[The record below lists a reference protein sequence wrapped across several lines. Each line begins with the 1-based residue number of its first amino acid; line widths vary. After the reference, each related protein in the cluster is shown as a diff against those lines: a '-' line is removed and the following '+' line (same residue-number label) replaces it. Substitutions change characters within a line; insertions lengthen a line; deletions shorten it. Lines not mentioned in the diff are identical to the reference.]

1 MNDKFIKIYENYQ
14 TDIFRLIFSY
24 TLNIADTKDILQET
38 FIKYY
43 KNINKINY
51 DDIGIKKWLVKVALN
66 NVKNYKKNNWKS
78 KTLLFDEKNSPSI
91 SQNSSLEMFETLNK
105 LNKKYLIPIY
115 LYYYEG
121 YSIEEI
127 AKLLKISKSAIK
139 MRLSR
144 AKEILKKE
152 MEMV

>member
-51 DDIGIKKWLVKVALN
+51 DDSGIK
-66 NVKNYKKNNWKS
+66 
-78 KTLLFDEKNSPSI
+78 
-91 SQNSSLEMFETLNK
+91 
-105 LNKKYLIPIY
+105 
-115 LYYYEG
+115 
-121 YSIEEI
+121 
-127 AKLLKISKSAIK
+127 
-139 MRLSR
+139 
-144 AKEILKKE
+144 
-152 MEMV
+152 

>member
-51 DDIGIKKWLVKVALN
+51 DDIGIKKWLAK
-66 NVKNYKKNNWKS
+66 Y
-78 KTLLFDEKNSPSI
+78 KNSS
-91 SQNSSLEMFETLNK
+91 N
-105 LNKKYLIPIY
+105 
-115 LYYYEG
+115 
-121 YSIEEI
+121 
-127 AKLLKISKSAIK
+127 
-139 MRLSR
+139 
-144 AKEILKKE
+144 
-152 MEMV
+152 